1 MHIPETANAVSG
13 MCFSIY
19 PALESSIKFL
29 TPASFH
35 ATIELY
41 PNDFEDGG
49 TCMNKDMHYKNLRS
63 GQLVNGIER
72 SAHRALLYSTGVDE
86 ADLKKPMIAIVN
98 SFTEMVPGHIH
109 LRELAESVKLGI
121 AEAGGLAR
129 EFSTIAICDGICQ
142 GHKGMCYP
150 LPSRELIADS
160 IEYMVEAHQ
169 FDGMVL
175 MPGCDKIVPGML
187 MAAMRLNIP
196 AIVVTAGP
204 MLPGKYNDRL
214 LTLTDM
220 RELIGQTQTG
230 KLSVEELVQIE
241 QCALPGAGTC
251 SMLGTANTMCAL
263 SEVLGMTLPD
273 CAMAHAVSAKKRRIA
288 KQSGRRIVE
297 MVQEDL
303 TARKV
308 MTRESLLN
316 AIRLTMALGASTNST
331 LHLPAIAREADI
343 DISLRDF
350 DEASREIPY
359 LCNIKPSGAHPLS
372 DLDECG
378 GIPAVMKALE
388 TKLDTSVLTVTGN
401 TLEEN
406 LREVSLVENDV
417 IFPLHAPKKP
427 EGGLAVL
434 YGNLAP
440 NGAVVKQSGV
450 KPSIYRFEGSARVF
464 TSMEDACAAVSGG
477 QIQKGAVIVIRYE
490 GPKGGPGMREM
501 HMVTSLLVG
510 RGMDEDCALIT
521 DGRFSGST
529 RGPCIGHISPEAAA
543 GGPIAIV
550 EDGDKILIDIPA
562 RRLEVVLSDEEIARR
577 LQSVQHVKKP
587 ATPGLRRYAAMV
599 TSADRGAV
607 LELRSVGEE
616 DAQ

>member
-1 MHIPETANAVSG
+1 
-13 MCFSIY
+13 
-19 PALESSIKFL
+19 
-29 TPASFH
+29 
-35 ATIELY
+35 
-41 PNDFEDGG
+41 
-49 TCMNKDMHYKNLRS
+49 MNKDMYYKAFRS
-63 GQLVNGIER
+63 GQLTNGIER
-72 SAHRALLYSTGVDE
+72 SAHRALLYSTGVEE

-230 KLSVEELVQIE
+230 KLSVDELIQIE

-263 SEVLGMTLPD
+263 AEVLGMTLPG
-273 CAMAHAVSAKKRRIA
+273 CAMAHAVSSRKRRLA

-297 MVQEDL
+297 MVSENL
-303 TARKV
+303 TPEKII
-308 MTRESLLN
+308 TRDSLLN

-331 LHLPAIAREADI
+331 LHLPAIAAERNI
-343 DISLRDF
+343 VISLRDF
-350 DEASREIPY
+350 DAASREIPY
-359 LCNIKPSGAHPLS
+359 LCNIKPSGVHPLS
-372 DLDECG
+372 DLDESG
-378 GIPAVMKALE
+378 GIPAVMKVLE
-388 TKLDTSVLTVTGN
+388 PKLNTSVLTVTGK

-406 LREVSLVENDV
+406 LRDVPLVENDV
-417 IFPLHAPKKP
+417 IFSLDAPKKP

-450 KPSIYRFEGSARVF
+450 KPSMYCFEGSARVF
-464 TSMEDACAAVSGG
+464 TSMEAACAAVSGG
-477 QIQKGAVIVIRYE
+477 CIQKGDVIVIRYE

-562 RRLEVVLSDEEIARR
+562 RKLEIALSEEEIARR
-577 LQSVQHVKKP
+577 LQTVQHIKKP
-587 ATPGLRRYAAMV
+587 ATPALRRYAALV
-599 TSADRGAV
+599 TSADRGAI
-607 LELRSVGEE
+607 LELKAREE
-616 DAQ
+616 